1 MRCIR
6 HCDAYRL
13 GDVYYGYFEKHFN
26 ISRVCAAW
34 PHSLACGIASRRV
47 GRDEFCRRLRRPD
60 AAPAFAV
67 HLRLGD
73 VHDWPTYRHLTHRY
87 ARPVRFYQT
96 LPLPSANVSIYGDAE
111 YRLRFGSERSRA
123 YERAVVRT
131 LQRRG
136 ALVHHPP
143 HPPANASA
151 RADADFAALT
161 FAANVSLS
169 FGKFAA
175 LIRKCRKEYN
185 YSVLN
190 E

>member
-1 MRCIR
+1 MRCLR
-6 HCDAYRL
+6 QCDAYRL

-26 ISRVCAAW
+26 ISRVCVAW
-34 PHSLACGIASRRV
+34 PYSLACGIASHRISRI
-47 GRDEFCRRLRRPD
+47 EFCRRLRRPD

-73 VHDWPTYRHLTHRY
+73 VHDWPTYRHLTRTY
-87 ARPVRFYQT
+87 ARPVQFYKS
-96 LPLPSANVSIYGDAE
+96 LALPSMNVSIYGDAE

-123 YERAVVRT
+123 YERAVVQT

-136 ALVHHPP
+136 ALVHQPSRP
-143 HPPANASA
+143 SANASA

-175 LIRKCRKEYN
+175 LIRKCRHEN
-185 YSVLN
+185 NSTLS
-190 E
+190 